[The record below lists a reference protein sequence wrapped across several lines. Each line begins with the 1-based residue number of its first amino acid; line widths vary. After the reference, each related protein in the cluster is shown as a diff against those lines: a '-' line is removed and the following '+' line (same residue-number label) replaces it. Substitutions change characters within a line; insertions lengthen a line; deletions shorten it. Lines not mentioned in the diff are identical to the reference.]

1 MCLITAHRLLYDQLW
16 AAPKEFA
23 REAGAADASLYYA
36 SLIGPLSTVRGSC
49 ARHGLAA
56 CKTLGLKSQPS
67 YRFGRLS
74 GPCAAACKI

>member
-1 MCLITAHRLLYDQLW
+1 MCLITAHRLYDRSLW

-36 SLIGPLSTVRGSC
+36 SLHLASKHWLISC

-56 CKTLGLKSQPS
+56 CKTLGLAPS
-67 YRFGRLS
+67 IDLAG
-74 GPCAAACKI
+74 